1 MILWSTQ
8 PFEVYDQIQKTG
20 VYHCDFEKS
29 LLKDYRL
36 QYDWLVQ
43 EMKNR
48 LGEPHAGV
56 TYPVWA
62 WYKWE
67 GIRMEPHLTGRPD
80 FGYRRRGRETGA
92 EYAALPA
99 EKKKEYKA
107 ENWKRAFNLNY
118 LNNGWT
124 LRGDSIQATFWEL
137 RKEDVR
143 KVRFFRAARA
153 KKQECAN

>member
-1 MILWSTQ
+1 MIISTGGIIWILWSTQ

-43 EMKNR
+43 EMKTG
-48 LGEPHAGV
+48 LGEPPAEV

-92 EYAALPA
+92 GICSTACG
-99 EKKKEYKA
+99 EKE
-107 ENWKRAFNLNY
+107 R
-118 LNNGWT
+118 
-124 LRGDSIQATFWEL
+124 IQS
-137 RKEDVR
+137 
-143 KVRFFRAARA
+143 
-153 KKQECAN
+153 